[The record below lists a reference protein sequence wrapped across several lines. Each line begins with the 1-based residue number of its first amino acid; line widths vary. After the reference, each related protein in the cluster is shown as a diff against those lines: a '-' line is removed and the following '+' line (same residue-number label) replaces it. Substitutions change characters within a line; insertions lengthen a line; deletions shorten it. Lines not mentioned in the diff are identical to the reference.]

1 MSCFW
6 RSGFDATSRL
16 SAGTC
21 TSKPKKAGAGE
32 STGKEKRPRK
42 PEAFSISGTAKGLL
56 PAGNARFTL
65 GALARELAGAA
76 DRLGL
81 FAGALLGGLLIEV
94 PELHFAEHAFALK
107 FLLQGLHRLVDVVI
121 ANEYLHGLI
130 LLLVQ

>member
-1 MSCFW
+1 MRGSW
-6 RSGFDATSRL
+6 AEISARAKKNASGNRRRFQISR
-16 SAGTC
+16 
-21 TSKPKKAGAGE
+21 
-32 STGKEKRPRK
+32 
-42 PEAFSISGTAKGLL
+42 TAKVLL
-56 PAGNARFTL
+56 AGGDARFAL

-76 DRLGL
+76 DRLSL

-107 FLLQGLHRLVDVVI
+107 LLLQGLHRLVDVVI